1 MAVNAATTTRFDQ
14 QGVRESLTDKIYDLS
29 PMDTPMMT
37 AIGRGKAAKNT
48 FEEWQTDELDVS
60 EENAALEGDDANFAT
75 ARPTVRLG
83 NYTQIFTKAVVVSGT
98 AQAVNTAG
106 RRDELL
112 YQVDKRTREMKR
124 DMERAICQN
133 RASQQGSRATA
144 RKLAGFEAWITTN
157 ANRGTGGLDGGWTT
171 STKIV
176 AAATDASTTNRR
188 TFTEARFKEA
198 IRSCWDETGES
209 PPLAIV
215 GSFNK
220 TVASGFDGIATQ
232 YQQQS
237 GNPNS
242 SKGIAIL
249 GAADWY
255 VSDFGKHR
263 IVPSHEV
270 RARSALLLQPKHWEM
285 RYLRPFKV
293 VPLAKTGDADKKQLI
308 AEATLVSFN
317 EKSSGVVADLRES

>member
-1 MAVNAATTTRFDQ
+1 MAVDAATTTRFDQ
-14 QGVRESLTDKIYDLS
+14 VGVRESLTDKIYDLS
-29 PMDTPMMT
+29 PMDTPLMT

-48 FEEWQTDELDVS
+48 FEEWQTDEIDDAA
-60 EENAALEGDDANFAT
+60 ENAALDGDDATFST
-75 ARPTVRLG
+75 ASPTVRLG
-83 NYTQIFTKAVVVSGT
+83 NYTQIFTKSVVVSGT
-98 AQAVNTAG
+98 AQAIDAAG
-106 RRDELL
+106 RRNELL
-112 YQVDKRTREMKR
+112 YQVDKRTREIKR
-124 DMERAICQN
+124 DIERAISWN
-133 RASQQGSRATA
+133 RASQLGSRATA
-144 RKLAGFEAWITTN
+144 RKLAGFEAWIESN
-157 ANRGTGGLDGGWTT
+157 SNRGTGGLDGGWTT

-176 AAATDASTTNRR
+176 AAATDATTTNRR

-215 GSFNK
+215 GSFAK
-220 TVASGFDGIATQ
+220 TQASGFAGIATQ

-249 GAADWY
+249 AAADWY

-263 IVPSHEV
+263 IVPSHQS
-270 RARSALLLQPKHWEM
+270 RGRTALLVQPKHWEM

-317 EKSSGVVADLRES
+317 EKSSGVVADLLEA

>member
-29 PMDTPMMT
+29 PMDTPLMT
-37 AIGRGKAAKNT
+37 AIGRGKAATNT
-48 FEEWQTDELDVS
+48 FEEWQTDELEDA
-60 EENAALEGDDANFAT
+60 EENAALDGDDAAYVT
-75 ARPTVRLG
+75 GSPTVRLG
-83 NYTQIFTKAVVVSGT
+83 NYTQIFTKSVSVSGT

-106 RRDELL
+106 RRNELL

-124 DMERAICQN
+124 DMERAISWN
-133 RASQQGSRATA
+133 RASQAGSRATA
-144 RKLAGFEAWITTN
+144 RKLAGFEAWIETN
-157 ANRGTGGLDGGWTT
+157 ASRGTGGLDGGWTT

-176 AAATDASTTNRR
+176 AAATDATTTNRR

-198 IRSCWDETGES
+198 IRSCWDATGES

-215 GSFNK
+215 GSHNK
-220 TVASGFDGIATQ
+220 QVASGFDGIATQ

-237 GNPNS
+237 GNPGS
-242 SKGIAIL
+242 SRGIAIL

-263 IVPSHEV
+263 IVPSH
-270 RARSALLLQPKHWEM
+270 RSRPRSALLVQPKHWEM

-293 VPLAKTGDADKKQLI
+293 VPLAKTGDADKKQLL
-308 AEATLVSFN
+308 AEATLVCFN
-317 EKSSGVVADLRES
+317 EKSSGVVADLLEA